1 MRSGLARVPGWVR
14 SRRRALLLA
23 LVGALALVLLA
34 GPSAFAGDV
43 YSNIGP
49 APQIPAG
56 GWYGR
61 YPLANYQ
68 LDQYF
73 PAISVGVF
81 SGIDTSGLL
90 PMIAYFVA
98 QVIWL
103 ITAFI
108 ANAVITL
115 FAFAFSLDLV
125 NGNGTP
131 GSGALDPISQAI
143 HNIYASTFG
152 QPWLIAAVALLSIWA
167 MWKALVQRRYTETA
181 GTLALSLLCC
191 IIALAIV
198 TQPQRTIAP
207 ASRLANELAT
217 SLLSLTSQGNLSSEG
232 AAKQAAGNQLF
243 SFLVVQPWTV
253 LEFGGIEHCTTQA
266 AGNTVSVAV
275 RPLGGSPTE
284 EETLASHLENSTEV
298 KAPNGKTCINNEL
311 KYASHFLQYP
321 FQSHERNQ
329 EYEALEH
336 GSDGDLPES
345 DPAKS
350 NHSYPL
356 GAADKPAAE
365 AAGKGGQYQRLLL
378 SILILLGELGAWLLL
393 GALAVGVLIAGVFL
407 LMWLAFAPFVLPI
420 GVIPGRG
427 HEFFR
432 GWLTRLAGYLLR
444 KVIYSAILAVV
455 LAVCSAL
462 VAATSNL
469 GWLMAFALQA
479 LFLWAVFLQRE
490 RIAGDLLA
498 ATAGTKAGRDGVGR
512 LQSLYYSTR
521 LARMAGLHRHH
532 RNAAASSGGHGPDT
546 AVPPTNPTEEATV
559 DSSPPPEPR
568 GVDVPE
574 PGDDVDE
581 PIGSTEGGSIPT
593 PPEPESDREE
603 PIASSEAP
611 LPIPPEPKGVEVPEP
626 MDAYDEPNTATPRP
640 APRTDPH
647 SAGPRAS
654 RQTPPPPRPG
664 SGVDP
669 DEEPA

>member
-1 MRSGLARVPGWVR
+1 MSATFARVLRLAVR
-14 SRRRALLLA
+14 RRRAL
-23 LVGALALVLLA
+23 ALALLGALVLVGLA
-34 GPSAFAGDV
+34 DPSALAGDV

-49 APQIPAG
+49 APQIPSG

-73 PAISVGVF
+73 PAIKVGLF

-103 ITAFI
+103 ITAFV

-131 GSGALDPISQAI
+131 GSGALTPVSQAI

-152 QPWLIAAVALLSIWA
+152 QPWLIAAVALVSIWA
-167 MWKALVQRRYTETA
+167 MWKALIQRRYTETA
-181 GTLALSLLCC
+181 GTLAVSLLYC
-191 IIALAIV
+191 ILALAIV

-207 ASRLANELAT
+207 ASQFANKLSTA
-217 SLLSLTSQGNLSSEG
+217 LLSLTSQGSLTGEQ

-243 SFLVVQPWTV
+243 SLLILQPWTV
-253 LEFGGIEHCTTQA
+253 LEFGGIEHCTTKA
-266 AGNTVSVAV
+266 AGKTVSVAV
-275 RPLGGSPTE
+275 RPLGGSASE
-284 EETLASHLENSTEV
+284 EEALASRLQNGTEV
-298 KAPNGKTCINNEL
+298 KASGGKTCINNEA
-311 KYASHFLQYP
+311 KYAPHFLAYP

-336 GSDGDLPES
+336 GDNSKLPES
-345 DPAKS
+345 DPARS
-350 NHSYPL
+350 NSSYPL
-356 GAADKPAAE
+356 GPADEPAAE

-393 GALAVGVLIAGVFL
+393 GALAIGVIIAGVFL
-407 LMWLAFAPFVLPI
+407 LMWLAFSPFALVI

-444 KVIYSAILAVV
+444 KVIYSVILAVV
-455 LAVCSAL
+455 LAVCAAL
-462 VAATSNL
+462 VDATSNL
-469 GWLMAFALQA
+469 GWLMAFGLQA
-479 LFLWAVFLQRE
+479 LFLWAVFVQRD

-498 ATAGTKAGRDGVGR
+498 ATAGTKTGRDGVSR

-532 RNAAASSGGHGPDT
+532 TPAASSGGRGPDT
-546 AVPPTNPTEEATV
+546 AAPPPNPTEEANVNT
-559 DSSPPPEPR
+559 PPPPR

-581 PIGSTEGGSIPT
+581 PIGGSEGGPIPM
-593 PPEPESDREE
+593 PEPESDYEE
-603 PIASSEAP
+603 PIVSSEAP

-626 MDAYDEPNTATPRP
+626 GDAYDEPSAGKHRP
-640 APRTDPH
+640 ASTRPEPQ
-647 SAGPRAS
+647 AQAS
-654 RQTPPPPRPG
+654 ENTPLPPPSDPAF
-664 SGVDP
+664 DP
-669 DEEPA
+669 DEEPS